1 MGRSSSNNSKQEA
14 LRKMSKLVSSM
25 MTKSDT
31 APFREPVNWRELE
44 LWDYPKIIKRPM
56 DLGTVKRKLEST
68 QYETANECAEDIRL
82 IWSNCMTYNQEG
94 SDFYLLAQALSRKFE
109 DRFRK
114 VRAEYDVGGD
124 AYDNTK
130 SKSDGKGGSA
140 ENGSG
145 SAAGG
150 KMGDHKPPT
159 LEEKTQFAGNI
170 FKIGGDA
177 LGYVMQV
184 IDLRCP
190 QAIERGNNGAAED
203 ELEINVDTLDPRTFA
218 ELDRFIQDK
227 LLVNSHSGRSK
238 SSKSKGADGNNG
250 GSASGSAAFGKRKR

>member
-25 MTKSDT
+25 LTKSDT

-68 QYETANECAEDIRL
+68 QYEIANECAEDIRL

-114 VRAEYDVGGD
+114 VRAEYDVGD
-124 AYDNTK
+124 SIDNA
-130 SKSDGKGGSA
+130 KSDGHYHAKGGD
-140 ENGSG
+140 GSG
-145 SAAGG
+145 SSSSLR
-150 KMGDHKPPT
+150 DNNKPPT
-159 LEEKTQFAGNI
+159 LEDKTQFAGNI

-190 QAIERGNNGAAED
+190 QAIERGNGGAED
-203 ELEINVDTLDPRTFA
+203 ELEINVDSLDSRTFA

-227 LLVNSHSGRSK
+227 LLNSGRK
-238 SSKSKGADGNNG
+238 SSKKGVD
-250 GSASGSAAFGKRKR
+250 SASTSGPAAVGKRKR